1 MKNLCKGCELG
12 FRSPEFH
19 LPPTPI
25 EQAEWMWALTK
36 TYKHKED
43 VEEGYSEGLLTGK
56 EKDFLLSHIGGA

>member
-1 MKNLCKGCELG
+1 
-12 FRSPEFH
+12 
-19 LPPTPI
+19 
-25 EQAEWMWALTK
+25 MWALTK